1 MPISSK
7 IKQRLNDA
15 DHRYWAG
22 DNISEYIMDGE
33 HEELIAELTEKFED
47 AMPLSVATINSRR
60 AATTM
65 RLITP
70 CQQTK
75 IEESTVNK
83 NRHIISWINV

>member
-1 MPISSK
+1 MKSA
-7 IKQRLNDA
+7 RND
-15 DHRYWAG
+15 G
-22 DNISEYIMDGE
+22 LSSEYRRPQKFCS
-33 HEELIAELTEKFED
+33 LIFNVTEKFED

-70 CQQTK
+70 SQKTR